1 MFSDAS
7 FSKEIYIKYKRMHII
22 KSAQEMKKY
31 VFLEFNRGFLKILR
45 FFRTLLHRALLR
57 SPDGF
62 TKLLRYFEH
71 CLPNSQKRKHGQYRL
86 LIGVMFTTNRPRGP
100 LQTHYEMAESRA
112 PASLCFKVT
121 RRSCI
126 ERSDTCGRPFIVRF
140 YRRQNGRGLSS
151 ESVIICAKNLY
162 SFVVVGETI
171 RGTFA
176 TRLLIR
182 TCIITIQFLFF
193 QADDRIIGGFRAPLF
208 RGRNAI

>member
-1 MFSDAS
+1 MVAGWF
-7 FSKEIYIKYKRMHII
+7 YKVV
-22 KSAQEMKKY
+22 AL
-31 VFLEFNRGFLKILR
+31 F
-45 FFRTLLHRALLR
+45 RALLAEFAEAR
-57 SPDGF
+57 TWTVPFAHWRNVYDEQA
-62 TKLLRYFEH
+62 TW
-71 CLPNSQKRKHGQYRL
+71 P
-86 LIGVMFTTNRPRGP
+86 VTNA
-100 LQTHYEMAESRA
+100 LWVAESRA
-112 PASLCFKVT
+112 PAGLCFKVT

-140 YRRQNGRGLSS
+140 YRRPNGQGLSS

-182 TCIITIQFLFF
+182 TCIITIQFPFF
-193 QADDRIIGGFRAPLF
+193 RADDRMIVGGFRAPLF